1 MFKFNFLR
9 RRKEKAVR
17 ELLKN
22 ALVLIL
28 AIYNVRRKDFTETE
42 DRFMQRALEDIAISI
57 GRLGRI

>member
-1 MFKFNFLR
+1 MFKFNFLK
-9 RRKEKAVR
+9 RRKEKQVR

-28 AIYNVRRKDFTETE
+28 AVYNVRKQDFTETE
-42 DRFMQRALEDIAISI
+42 ARFMQRALEDIAISI